1 MGSATPPSVQ
11 DARYVSIVYAI
22 PWCAPR
28 VAANYFILLIIPTHL
43 PRTPGARREIT
54 CAEGNH
60 DGMDLVAGD
69 VWVWRATHTCRRT
82 FPEAIWAIYRCS
94 RPAAPISSPPTSVL
108 NGATADE
115 DVRGDAHAYCLHV
128 CALTE
133 GSPTYILHAVITCRL
148 PAYGVGLYLLAPSR
162 VFWCGRIRWLGRAT
176 RGVSVV
182 GVLGGTRVAI
192 GEEGA

>member
-1 MGSATPPSVQ
+1 MYLLCMRFHGVPRGWPLTTSFYLLSPPTSH
-11 DARYVSIVYAI
+11 
-22 PWCAPR
+22 APQVRGVRSR
-28 VAANYFILLIIPTHL
+28 VL
-43 PRTPGARREIT
+43 
-54 CAEGNH
+54 
-60 DGMDLVAGD
+60 
-69 VWVWRATHTCRRT
+69 RATMT
-82 FPEAIWAIYRCS
+82 AWIWWPGMCGYGERPIHVGAHS
-94 RPAAPISSPPTSVL
+94 RKRYGRYTGVHAQQPPLRPRAPPTSVL